1 MLNFIAHGL
10 IPLPWWAY
18 VLIAAGSMHVTIT
31 AVTLYFHRDQAHRAI
46 DLHPALRQ
54 FFRFWVWLTTAMI
67 THQWVAVHRKHHA
80 FTEQPGD
87 PHSPQIYG
95 LKRLLLDGVG
105 LYRQSARDP
114 DVVAHYSHGTPNDWL
129 EKNLYTR
136 LDILGVSALFLL
148 EITLF
153 GAPGL
158 VIWALQM
165 LCMPV
170 MAAGVVN
177 GLGHHSGYRNFECRD
192 ASTNIVP
199 IGALL
204 GGEELHNNHH
214 AFPSSARFSM
224 RRFEFDLGWLYIR
237 MLCKLRLARVRRI
250 APHPVLSPRPSRH
263 LDLETLRAV
272 LTNRLH
278 VLRAYRRNVLYP
290 MIRQELGRKGWKVGR
305 VKQLFV
311 REERL
316 LDARSRK
323 RRLEA
328 LASSQRLATVY
339 EFRERL
345 RAIWEER
352 ATSNERLLTRLGD
365 WCAAA
370 EASGIRALADFS
382 EQLKSYR
389 LSATV

>member
-1 MLNFIAHGL
+1 
-10 IPLPWWAY
+10 
-18 VLIAAGSMHVTIT
+18 
-31 AVTLYFHRDQAHRAI
+31 
-46 DLHPALRQ
+46 
-54 FFRFWVWLTTAMI
+54 
-67 THQWVAVHRKHHA
+67 
-80 FTEQPGD
+80 
-87 PHSPQIYG
+87 
-95 LKRLLLDGVG
+95 
-105 LYRQSARDP
+105 
-114 DVVAHYSHGTPNDWL
+114 
-129 EKNLYTR
+129 
-136 LDILGVSALFLL
+136 
-148 EITLF
+148 
-153 GAPGL
+153 
-158 VIWALQM
+158 
-165 LCMPV
+165 
-170 MAAGVVN
+170 
-177 GLGHHSGYRNFECRD
+177 
-192 ASTNIVP
+192 
-199 IGALL
+199 
-204 GGEELHNNHH
+204 
-214 AFPSSARFSM
+214 M